1 MKVKENKQLVFNK
14 GFISV
19 QPISEEVDYFL
30 SNLPDYYET
39 ANPLILTKA
48 FTQGYEIRFVNN
60 DTKVKAKNMTP
71 DDIKLILT
79 ELEYFHKIAS
89 HSITELFLTDFIM
102 TRNGEFAQGYKY
114 KGRKILREVKEQID
128 ELLLCDTK

>member
-1 MKVKENKQLVFNK
+1 MKVKRNKQLVFNK

-60 DTKVKAKNMTP
+60 DTKVKAKNMTS
-71 DDIKLILT
+71 DDLKLILT
-79 ELEYFHKIAS
+79 QLEYYYKIIS
-89 HSITELFLTDFIM
+89 HSVTEIFLTDSILS
-102 TRNGEFAQGYKY
+102 RNGEFASGYKY
-114 KGRKILREVKEQID
+114 EGRKMLRELREQIE
-128 ELLLCDTK
+128 ELLSCDTK

>member
-1 MKVKENKQLVFNK
+1 MKKLIFNRTLIPIKTHFKEEK
-14 GFISV
+14 
-19 QPISEEVDYFL
+19 EFL
-30 SNLPDYYET
+30 STLPDRFET

-71 DDIKLILT
+71 DDLKLILT

-114 KGRKILREVKEQID
+114 EGRKILRELKEQID
-128 ELLLCDTK
+128 ELLSCDTK